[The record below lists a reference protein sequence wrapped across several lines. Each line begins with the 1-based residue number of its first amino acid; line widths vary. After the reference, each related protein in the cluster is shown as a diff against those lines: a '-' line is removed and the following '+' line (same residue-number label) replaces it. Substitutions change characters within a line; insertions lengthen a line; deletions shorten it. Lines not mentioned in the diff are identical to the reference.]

1 MFNSTTQ
8 TLKGASKR
16 PVSFKR
22 TSLPSIPEE
31 ISPLDHQILLHG
43 GTTSH
48 LERLPS
54 RVQKAKHRS
63 SSCYV
68 EDQIL
73 DLTFE
78 NSYLRA
84 ELSLHE
90 EYRHALMNLK
100 SIVIY
105 VSGMMEEMLSE
116 TTQQLNEADK
126 NYLKL
131 HGITE
136 EKRESG
142 LAHCRCEW
150 CAEFITEVYRIMGN
164 YLTWFSVILMGFS
177 VTSPLSGLYK
187 PALPPLQHPLSIIP
201 IFHFFPHNSLGV
213 LCPSLLPLATA
224 SVTWP
229 GCAAA
234 EIVLDMVTISTSLL
248 PRCNFASLYRQV
260 TLKSCKTE
268 ARYWDI

>member
-1 MFNSTTQ
+1 MFNSVAQ
-8 TLKGASKR
+8 TLKGATKR

-22 TSLPSIPEE
+22 TSLHTIPEE

-43 GTTSH
+43 STSSR

-54 RVQKAKHRS
+54 RAQKAKRRS

-90 EYRHALMNLK
+90 EYRHALMSLK
-100 SIVIY
+100 SIMIY
-105 VSGMMEEMLSE
+105 VSGMMEEALSE
-116 TTQQLNEADK
+116 TAQRLNEADK

-131 HGITE
+131 HGIAE

-142 LAHCRCEW
+142 LD
-150 CAEFITEVYRIMGN
+150 F
-164 YLTWFSVILMGFS
+164 
-177 VTSPLSGLYK
+177 
-187 PALPPLQHPLSIIP
+187 
-201 IFHFFPHNSLGV
+201 
-213 LCPSLLPLATA
+213 
-224 SVTWP
+224 
-229 GCAAA
+229 
-234 EIVLDMVTISTSLL
+234 
-248 PRCNFASLYRQV
+248 
-260 TLKSCKTE
+260 
-268 ARYWDI
+268 